1 MTELRPA
8 YAGAQPQR
16 ITCPICGA
24 GSSTELFRQDNEPF
38 VRCECGLVFINPRP
52 AIARVQQTYDS
63 YYSGHYVAKADK
75 KVRRAERWVR
85 RIRQAY
91 VSTGRWLDVGC
102 SAGFVVKA
110 ASDQGFEA
118 YGIDLEPAAVLHARE
133 SLGLSNVVC
142 GVLEEQTFEPESFNV
157 ISLYDVIEHVPD
169 LNATVAQLKALLHPR
184 GVIEIRT
191 PDVGHFRV
199 PRDLSRW
206 NEIKPSEH
214 LYYFKHD
221 TLARLLTKHGLN
233 IVKKRIS
240 LKPGLKVYVQH
251 VT

>member
-8 YAGAQPQR
+8 CNDVQRQR

-24 GSSTELFRQDNEPF
+24 SRFTELFRQADESF
-38 VRCECGLVFINPRP
+38 AHCECGLVFINPRP
-52 AIARVQQTYDS
+52 VIASVQQTYDS
-63 YYSGHYVAKADK
+63 HYSEHYVAKAEK
-75 KVRRAERWVR
+75 KLRRAERWVR
-85 RIRQAY
+85 RIRRTY

-110 ASDQGFEA
+110 AKDQGFEA
-118 YGIDLEPAAVLHARE
+118 YGIDLEPAAVRHARNA
-133 SLGLSNVVC
+133 LGLNNVAC
-142 GVLEEQTFEPESFNV
+142 GVLEEQTFIAASFNV

-214 LYYFKHD
+214 LYYFKRD
-221 TLARLLTKHGLN
+221 TLARLLRKHGLK
-233 IVKKRIS
+233 IVQKRIS

-251 VT
+251 IN